1 LYINIGINGGLVE
14 NNRKDALEWW
24 NTLSFDDQWDWAK
37 RVFPTWKFGMVSA
50 SSSMIERIYNR
61 YKLENGFRNEN

>member
-1 LYINIGINGGLVE
+1 ME

-24 NTLSFDDQWDWAK
+24 NTLSFDDQWDWAS
-37 RVFPTWKFGMVSA
+37 RVFPDWKFRIVSS

-61 YKLENGFRNEN
+61 YKNKQNGFRNEN